1 MSLEGNTWLELRPRR
16 QMGAADRPNK
26 PRHAT
31 AECVPGAADAALAGP
46 LVRGSVPETETASPT
61 EPLPDRPRS
70 TPAPALRA
78 ARAAPPPVEEEL
90 RKQDGPPEGASAPAA
105 STVPEDEDRAL
116 TFEQIVFKY
125 EKKIFNLILRCIG
138 DREEAEDLTQ
148 ETFVNAYKSFNA
160 FRGECKIH
168 TWLCQI
174 ALNQCKNRFR
184 QRDRRRTVEGPS
196 LDAPSGGSD
205 EALRPLE
212 IPDWDQSPQEVLIR
226 NETYRYVLKAIRSLP
241 DEYRT
246 VIILCDLQQ
255 MSYQQIA
262 QITSLSLEAVK
273 TRIHRGRL
281 MLRRKVEA
289 YLRS

>member
-1 MSLEGNTWLELRPRR
+1 MGTAKRSR
-16 QMGAADRPNK
+16 QAQPVVADRVNG
-26 PRHAT
+26 T
-31 AECVPGAADAALAGP
+31 AEAVMNS
-46 LVRGSVPETETASPT
+46 SV
-61 EPLPDRPRS
+61 
-70 TPAPALRA
+70 APAV
-78 ARAAPPPVEEEL
+78 ARQKDAS
-90 RKQDGPPEGASAPAA
+90 GASATAA
-105 STVPEDEDRAL
+105 ADDEDRSL
-116 TFEQIVFKY
+116 DFEAIVVKY
-125 EKKIFNLILRCIG
+125 EKKIFNLILRHIG

-148 ETFVNAYKSFNA
+148 ETFLNAYKSFQA

-196 LDAPSGGSD
+196 LDAPSTGSS
-205 EALRPLE
+205 ETVPPME

-226 NETYRYVLKAIRSLP
+226 NETYRYVLKAIDSLP
-241 DEYRT
+241 DDYRE

-262 QITSLSLEAVK
+262 QATRLSLEAVK

-281 MLRRKVEA
+281 MLRRKLDA

>member
-1 MSLEGNTWLELRPRR
+1 MSLEASTWSELRPQR

-26 PRHAT
+26 PRPVA
-31 AECVPGAADAALAGP
+31 AECVPGTADAGLAGP
-46 LVRGSVPETETASPT
+46 SRPAPPDAEPPPGTIATVTEDQDRARTLGPRGRSNGPQADAEASP
-61 EPLPDRPRS
+61 
-70 TPAPALRA
+70 A
-78 ARAAPPPVEEEL
+78 AI
-90 RKQDGPPEGASAPAA
+90 
-105 STVPEDEDRAL
+105 VPEDEDRAL
-116 TFEQIVFKY
+116 TFEQIIFKY

-148 ETFVNAYKSFNA
+148 ETFVNAYKSFST

-184 QRDRRRTVEGPS
+184 QRDRRRSVEGPS
-196 LDAPSGGSD
+196 LDAPTGGSE

-255 MSYQQIA
+255 LSYQQIA
-262 QITSLSLEAVK
+262 QITGLSLEAVK

>member
-1 MSLEGNTWLELRPRR
+1 MGEALALKRMDPGHRKDQQRPVSG
-16 QMGAADRPNK
+16 GA
-26 PRHAT
+26 
-31 AECVPGAADAALAGP
+31 GAGDAAL
-46 LVRGSVPETETASPT
+46 VP
-61 EPLPDRPRS
+61 PR
-70 TPAPALRA
+70 
-78 ARAAPPPVEEEL
+78 V
-90 RKQDGPPEGASAPAA
+90 PAA
-105 STVPEDEDRAL
+105 ESVSASQAVPEDEDRLL
-116 TFEQIVFKY
+116 TFEEIVAKY
-125 EKKIFNLILRCIG
+125 GKKIFNLILRYIG

-148 ETFVNAYKSFNA
+148 ETFLNAYKSFPT

-196 LDAPSGGSD
+196 LDAATATSE
-205 EALRPLE
+205 EANRPLE
-212 IPDWDQSPQEVLIR
+212 IADWDQSPEEVLHR
-226 NETYRYVLKAIRSLP
+226 KEMYRYVLRAIDALP
-241 DEYRT
+241 DEYRQ

-255 MSYQQIA
+255 LSYQQIA
-262 QITSLSLEAVK
+262 EITKLSLEAVK

>member
-1 MSLEGNTWLELRPRR
+1 MAVGVPEPGPKNNIVEQHPAPYVMQSTLRVHPSGPAATL
-16 QMGAADRPNK
+16 MGAANRPSK
-26 PRHAT
+26 QRQA
-31 AECVPGAADAALAGP
+31 ADCVAGPGDAALAAAP
-46 LVRGSVPETETASPT
+46 PATARRGDVETA
-61 EPLPDRPRS
+61 DAA
-70 TPAPALRA
+70 PAPAVA
-78 ARAAPPPVEEEL
+78 M
-90 RKQDGPPEGASAPAA
+90 S
-105 STVPEDEDRAL
+105 EDEDRAL
-116 TFEQIVFKY
+116 TFEQIVAKY
-125 EKKIFNLILRCIG
+125 EKKIYNLILRSIN

-148 ETFVNAYKSFNA
+148 ETFLNAYKSFPT

-196 LDAPSGGSD
+196 LDAPAPGGSED
-205 EALRPLE
+205 SVRLLE
-212 IPDWDQSPQEVLIR
+212 IADWDQSPQEVLIR
-226 NETYRYVLKAIRSLP
+226 NETYRYVLKAIESLP

-255 MSYQQIA
+255 RSYQEIA
-262 QITSLSLEAVK
+262 QITRLSLEAVK

>member
-1 MSLEGNTWLELRPRR
+1 M
-16 QMGAADRPNK
+16 AADY
-26 PRHAT
+26 
-31 AECVPGAADAALAGP
+31 VPVTGDAAL
-46 LVRGSVPETETASPT
+46 T
-61 EPLPDRPRS
+61 
-70 TPAPALRA
+70 APASTCPLRPEA
-78 ARAAPPPVEEEL
+78 LGPDGRVE
-90 RKQDGPPEGASAPAA
+90 PAA
-105 STVPEDEDRAL
+105 AGSDDEDRVL
-116 TFEQIVFKY
+116 SFEQIVAKY
-125 EKKIFNLILRCIG
+125 SRKIYNLILRHIN

-148 ETFVNAYKSFNA
+148 ETFVNAYKSFGT

-196 LDAPSGGSD
+196 LDAPTGGSED
-205 EALRPLE
+205 ESRPME
-212 IPDWDQSPQEVLIR
+212 IADWDQSPQEVLIR
-226 NETYRYVLKAIRSLP
+226 NETYRYVLKAIESLP

-246 VIILCDLQQ
+246 VIVLCDLEQH
-255 MSYQQIA
+255 SYQQIA

-281 MLRRKVEA
+281 MLRRKVDA